1 MEMKP
6 LLKRGGGPFLSSHG
20 VAEQSFFY
28 RSFASTV
35 PLTFAEFFVISD
47 FVVAYVIF
55 FGEDYLLNRIFLTVL
70 FEVEDTIEAR
80 EMTGPFTTLRGSYN
94 LLLLA
99 FEVVYTSL
107 LLSCFQEFFR
117 IVMAAIP
124 FLFTEK

>member
-47 FVVAYVIF
+47 FVVGYVIF

-80 EMTGPFTTLRGSYN
+80 
-94 LLLLA
+94 
-99 FEVVYTSL
+99 VYTSL